1 MAEDRNNIDKDET
14 KINSENNQSMGN
26 PSNSNQSNDD
36 EYEKICSICRRPES
50 KAGKMI
56 QMGMGMYVCPD
67 CMQRSMD
74 TITVSYTH
82 LTLPTIF
89 RV

>member
-36 EYEKICSICRRPES
+36 EYEKIKSIAEEILRCFFYQIYDKKGS
-50 KAGKMI
+50 VI
-56 QMGMGMYVCPD
+56 LFLCLDV
-67 CMQRSMD
+67 
-74 TITVSYTH
+74 I
-82 LTLPTIF
+82 
-89 RV
+89 

>member
-50 KAGKMI
+50 KAG
-56 QMGMGMYVCPD
+56 QDDTDGHGNVC
-67 CMQRSMD
+67 MSGL
-74 TITVSYTH
+74 H
-82 LTLPTIF
+82 AAF
-89 RV
+89 NGHNNEG

>member
-36 EYEKICSICRRPES
+36 EYEKICSICRPPR
-50 KAGKMI
+50 AR
-56 QMGMGMYVCPD
+56 QA
-67 CMQRSMD
+67 R
-74 TITVSYTH
+74 
-82 LTLPTIF
+82 
-89 RV
+89 

>member
-36 EYEKICSICRRPES
+36 EYEKIYKSDSVKTDLERLIKGCVQEKGERLELVIMFPLSR
-50 KAGKMI
+50 
-56 QMGMGMYVCPD
+56 
-67 CMQRSMD
+67 QRKLFLWLLE
-74 TITVSYTH
+74 I
-82 LTLPTIF
+82 
-89 RV
+89 